1 MLFVKTLLLAVLS
14 FGALSMAAPIDNT
27 ADVSTTTTTAAD
39 IADG

>member
-27 ADVSTTTTTAAD
+27 VDVTATTANV
-39 IADG
+39 ADG